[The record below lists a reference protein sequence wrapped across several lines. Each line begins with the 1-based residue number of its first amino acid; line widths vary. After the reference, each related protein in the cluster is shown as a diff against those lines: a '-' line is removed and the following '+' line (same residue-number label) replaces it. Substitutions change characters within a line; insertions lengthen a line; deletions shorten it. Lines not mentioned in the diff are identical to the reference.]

1 MRKETFF
8 ELLSDIDDDLIEEAE
23 KPIKKNNRYLMKY
36 IATAACICL
45 ILGGSLMGAFIENA
59 DEKDLLASS
68 TSVHKIAEAK
78 IETTLNTDEKKSVTQ
93 ENKSFSSGTAEK
105 AKENKSEASKKNKDS
120 NDALDEEILYDG
132 EGTGEFV
139 YNNKT
144 YRIVSS
150 TEYLISNNLPSK
162 IDTSDIG
169 SNVANNV
176 YDTANNNIGNVYQY
190 KNNNTVL
197 IVQGRNGVC
206 NIAVEK

>member
-1 MRKETFF
+1 MRKETFL
-8 ELLSDIDDDLIEEAE
+8 ELLSDIDNDLIDEAQ

-59 DEKDLLASS
+59 EEKDLLEDN
-68 TSVHKIAEAK
+68 TSVYKIAEAK
-78 IETTLNTDEKKSVTQ
+78 NETKLNKEEKKNDTI
-93 ENKSFSSGTAEK
+93 ENKNFSASTAEK
-105 AKENKSEASKKNKDS
+105 AKENKSEASKKRNNA
-120 NDALDEEILYDG
+120 NDVLDTKALYDG

-144 YRIVSS
+144 YCIVNSM
-150 TEYLISNNLPSK
+150 EYLMSNSLPTQ
-162 IDTSDIG
+162 INAADIG
-169 SNVANNV
+169 SNLANNV

-190 KNNNTVL
+190 KNNETVL
-197 IVQGRNGVC
+197 IVQGMNGVC

>member
-45 ILGGSLMGAFIENA
+45 ILGGSLMGALIENA
-59 DEKDLLASS
+59 EEKYLLVDS
-68 TSVHKIAEAK
+68 TSAHKIAEAK
-78 IETTLNTDEKKSVTQ
+78 TETTLNTDKKKSVTQ

-105 AKENKSEASKKNKDS
+105 AKENKSEASKKKKDS
-120 NDALDEEILYDG
+120 NDVLDEDILYDG

-144 YRIVSS
+144 YRIVNS

-162 IDTSDIG
+162 IDMSDIG

-190 KNNNTVL
+190 KNNDTVL